1 MNGVVELSAVQ
12 QTDASAPDSRSAPRR
27 ADMDPPV
34 VTRWRTGD
42 GGENTDNMY
51 SCQRGNGLWMDF
63 QLADDYKIGS

>member
-1 MNGVVELSAVQ
+1 MVNGVVELSAVQ

-42 GGENTDNMY
+42 EGKTQIICIVVSVVMAFGWIFN
-51 SCQRGNGLWMDF
+51 
-63 QLADDYKIGS
+63 